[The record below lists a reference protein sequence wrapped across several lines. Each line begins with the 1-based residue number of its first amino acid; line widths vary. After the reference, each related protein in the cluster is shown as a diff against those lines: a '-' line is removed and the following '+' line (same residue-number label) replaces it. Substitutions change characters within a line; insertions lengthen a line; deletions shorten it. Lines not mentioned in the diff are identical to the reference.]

1 MNFSSKKLQ
10 SMRETYLS
18 KAVFQLTT
26 IAVSKAKGARVWDNE
41 GKEYIDFVGGI
52 GCVNAGHCPDEVVSA
67 IQAQAEKYI
76 QPSIN
81 VFNYQPYLELVQKL
95 CQITP
100 GEDKKQSILFNSGA
114 EAVENAI
121 KIARYATKR
130 SAVICFDLAFHGR
143 TLLAMSLTSKT
154 KPYKYGY
161 GPYAP
166 EIYRVPHPAIT
177 PVKNHAAYWE
187 HIFSNYVPAEEVAA
201 IIFEPELGEG
211 GFIPMPGAFVE
222 YLRTLCTERGILMI
236 ADEIQTGF
244 CRTGKMFAM
253 EHFNVAPDLMALGK
267 SIASGMPL
275 AAVVGKKELMDASH
289 VGGIGGTFCGNPL
302 ACAAALATLSIYKKQ
317 RLAERAVKIG
327 NQTKDFFEYIKAE
340 YHCIG
345 SIRGLGAMVGI
356 EFVDST
362 GSPDAELLHQVM
374 TLALKNGVI
383 LMSSGMHGHVLRT
396 LMPLVIT
403 DNELT
408 RAFQAI
414 EKAIQ
419 TLIHARRC

>member
-1 MNFSSKKLQ
+1 MIFSSNKLQ
-10 SMRETYLS
+10 SMRETYLP

-26 IAVSKAKGARVWDNE
+26 VAVSKAKGAIVWDSE

-52 GCVNAGHCPDEVVSA
+52 GCVNAGHCPNEVVTA

-81 VFNYQPYLELVQKL
+81 IFNYQPYLELAKTL

-100 GEDKKQSILFNSGA
+100 GEDEKQTALFNSGA

-130 SAVICFDLAFHGR
+130 SAIICFDLAFHGR

-166 EIYRVPHPAIT
+166 EVYRVPHPAIT
-177 PVKNHAAYWE
+177 PIKNHTDYWE
-187 HIFSNYVPAEEVAA
+187 HIFSSYVPAEEVAA

-211 GFIPMPGAFVE
+211 GFIPMPEAFVE
-222 YLRTLCTERGILMI
+222 HLRALCTERGILMI
-236 ADEIQTGF
+236 ADEVQTGF

-253 EHFNVAPDLMALGK
+253 EHFNVVPDLMALGK

-275 AAVVGKKELMDASH
+275 SAVVGKKQLMDASH
-289 VGGIGGTFCGNPL
+289 IGGIGGTFCGNPL

-317 RLAERAVKIG
+317 RLAERAVDIG
-327 NQTKDFFEYIKAE
+327 NQTKTFFEYIKTQ

-345 SIRGLGAMVGI
+345 NIRGLGAMVGI
-356 EFVDST
+356 EFIDST
-362 GSPDAELLHQVM
+362 GKPDAEFLHQVM
-374 TLALKNGVI
+374 TRALNNGVI
-383 LMSSGMHGHVLRT
+383 LMSSGLHGNVLRT

-403 DNELT
+403 DKELT
-408 RAFQAI
+408 RAFEAI
-414 EKAIQ
+414 EKSIQ
-419 TLIHARRC
+419 TLMKT